1 MHNIQI
7 TKMTLLDF
15 GEISDCLTTDF
26 DDFWTANILKSEL
39 ENKSSIYIVAKLN
52 SEIVGFAG
60 IWDGIDQ
67 MHITN
72 IVVKKSFRRKGIA
85 NLLLNE
91 LISITKDL
99 NKSELT
105 LEVNELNIPAQNLY
119 LKNGFK
125 NLGLRKNYY
134 NNSENAIIMTLYI
147 S

>member
-7 TKMTLLDF
+7 SKMTLSDL
-15 GEISDCLTTDF
+15 EKISNLLTTDF
-26 DDFWTANILKSEL
+26 DDFWTASILKSEL
-39 ENKSSIYIVAKLN
+39 ENEASTYIVAKLN

-60 IWDGIDQ
+60 IWDGVDQ

-72 IVVKKSFRRKGIA
+72 IVVKKDFRRKGIA

-91 LISITKDL
+91 LINITKAL

-105 LEVNELNIPAQNLY
+105 LEVKESNIAAQKLY

-134 NNSENAIIMTLYI
+134 SNSENAIIMTLYI

>member
-1 MHNIQI
+1 MHNIQVF
-7 TKMTLLDF
+7 KMTLLDLKK
-15 GEISDCLTTDF
+15 ISNHLTTDF
-26 DDFWTANILKSEL
+26 DDFWTASILKSEL
-39 ENKSSIYIVAKLN
+39 ENEASTYIVAKLN

-72 IVVKKSFRRKGIA
+72 IVVRKDFRRKGIA

-91 LISITKDL
+91 LINITKTL

-105 LEVNELNIPAQNLY
+105 LEVKESNIAAQKLY

>member
-1 MHNIQI
+1 
-7 TKMTLLDF
+7 MTLSDL
-15 GEISDCLTTDF
+15 EKISNLLTTDF
-26 DDFWTANILKSEL
+26 DDFWTASILKSEL
-39 ENKSSIYIVAKLN
+39 ENEASTYIVAKLN

-72 IVVKKSFRRKGIA
+72 IVVKKDFRRKGIA

-91 LISITKDL
+91 LINITKAL

-105 LEVNELNIPAQNLY
+105 LEVKESNIAAQKLY

-134 NNSENAIIMTLYI
+134 SNSENAIIMTLYI

>member
-7 TKMTLLDF
+7 AKMTLSDL
-15 GEISDCLTTDF
+15 GEISDCLITDF

>member
-1 MHNIQI
+1 MDNIQI
-7 TKMTLLDF
+7 SKMTLLDL
-15 GEISDCLTTDF
+15 EKISNELNKDF
-26 DDFWTANILKSEL
+26 DDFWTPSIFKSEL
-39 ENKSSIYIVAKLN
+39 ENKASTYIVAKLN

-72 IVVKKSFRRKGIA
+72 IVVRKDLRQKGIA
-85 NLLLNE
+85 NLLLKE
-91 LISITKDL
+91 LINITKSL

-105 LEVNELNIPAQNLY
+105 LEVKETNIPAQKLY

-125 NLGLRKNYY
+125 TLGLRKNYY

>member
-7 TKMTLLDF
+7 AKMTLSDL
-15 GEISDCLTTDF
+15 GEISDCLITDF

-105 LEVNELNIPAQNLY
+105 LEVNELNIPAQKLY